1 MSQDN
6 DSPDPLIVTSVI
18 EIARVLTKAVTM
30 AEWLETNMFVP
41 NTAKHAELNE
51 LDEAVLSGLDVLADV
66 CARPHDRLDRS
77 EQLVR
82 ADLARRVPPAGIA
95 RLSSRT
101 EDLAGVE
108 HGRIRPLRVLTSRY
122 TEYLDFYE
130 NQVVAQLVDRLREY
144 LERRIR
150 DLTVLG
156 AGLTDLDEYDRAL
169 RRRQSWRSR
178 NRIAQ
183 LVATAIEDTA
193 AASAAID
200 ETRTKLSNAKVR
212 LRAQSTTP
220 VLRQANRRARLPIR
234 LMRTNLFTD
243 NNRYRRVGILWER
256 WAVHS
261 TERAQQAQTEEHSF
275 ANAYQNYV
283 AALSMRALSILGY
296 AANEEHPPDLAQPRA
311 IRLHGPTDDLTWTS
325 TQGGAISLADDTAV
339 LTWLVAIGDDLGAP
353 ALDAIKSSKVDHL
366 LGLPQPTIVIYP
378 GLRANRAALSAPER
392 RRLHPAGF
400 GSDPLLVP
408 VSPLE
413 IEGEERIAR
422 ALRWTIQGLRFT
434 RSYPPEIHVTFPKY
448 ISSTQWYEKRS
459 VRTLAVLR
467 RPSVAEKEELIN
479 ILEQQRPG
487 QKNLESVQSGIST
500 VSAIID
506 SAIRVFGLLE
516 TCPIC
521 RRANAEFQPR
531 DQDTFLC
538 RCAACRTEWGT
549 RRCHSCG
556 ERYPIL
562 WPHRAVV
569 DAQDG
574 DNLDLSIGADILTVP
589 CADSTTAAGTHFRCP
604 WCTSCPERTNCT
616 CN

>member
-1 MSQDN
+1 MSQDHEL
-6 DSPDPLIVTSVI
+6 PDPLIVTSVI

-30 AEWLETNMFVP
+30 AEWLDTNMFVP

-51 LDEAVLSGLDVLADV
+51 LDEAVLSRLDVLADV

-95 RLSSRT
+95 RLSART
-101 EDLAGVE
+101 GDWAGVE

-144 LERRIR
+144 LERRVR
-150 DLTVLG
+150 ELTVLG

-200 ETRTKLSNAKVR
+200 ETRTKLSNANVR

-220 VLRQANRRARLPIR
+220 VLRQANRKVRLPIR

-243 NNRYRRVGILWER
+243 NNRYRRIGTLWER

-261 TERAQQAQTEEHSF
+261 AERAHQAQTEERSF
-275 ANAYQNYV
+275 ANAFQSYV
-283 AALSMRALSILGY
+283 AALSMRALTVLGY
-296 AANEEHPPDLAQPRA
+296 TATEENPPDPVQSRT
-311 IRLHGPTDDLTWTS
+311 IRLRGPAGALTWTS
-325 TQGGAISLADDTAV
+325 TSEGAISLADDTSV
-339 LTWLVAIGDDLGAP
+339 LTWLVAIGEDLGAP
-353 ALDAIKSSKVDHL
+353 APDTIKQARTDRL
-366 LGLPQPTIVIYP
+366 RALRQPTIVVYP
-378 GLRANRAALSAPER
+378 GLRANRASLPAPER

-400 GSDPLLVP
+400 GSGPLLVP

-413 IEGEERIAR
+413 IEGEERVAR
-422 ALRWTIQGLRFT
+422 ALRWAIQGRRFT
-434 RSYPPEIHVTFPKY
+434 SSYPPEIAAPY
-448 ISSTQWYEKRS
+448 PISLSPTKRYKS
-459 VRTLAVLR
+459 RGARKLVL
-467 RPSVAEKEELIN
+467 L
-479 ILEQQRPG
+479 QRPG
-487 QKNLESVQSGIST
+487 LAERDELAKLLEQRGPGRQRSQPTRSDTSTISAAIE
-500 VSAIID
+500 SA
-506 SAIRVFGLLE
+506 AQVFDLLE

-521 RRANAEFQPR
+521 RRANTELQPR

-538 RCAACRTEWGT
+538 HCTACRTEWGT
-549 RRCHSCG
+549 RRCRSCG
-556 ERYPIL
+556 EKYPIL
-562 WPHRAVV
+562 WPRRAVV
-569 DAQDG
+569 DARDG
-574 DNLDLSIGADILTVP
+574 DHLDLSIGADILTVP
-589 CADSTTAAGTHFRCP
+589 CTDSDTTEGNRFRCP
-604 WCTSCPERTNCT
+604 WCTYCAGRPNCT